1 MANKLAIAFM
11 WTCGISA
18 VFTAA
23 SAVIVGWQLALT
35 VTIMLLGGIPAART
49 LLVIC
54 GRERLFARLEEHQL
68 PRAFRRFLNE
78 ASPEMERLG
87 LEPVG
92 DFLIY
97 PQPIALHSRG
107 FRGDA
112 GRCFGYLAR
121 RTGKTYYGFLTAF
134 ADGTYLESSPMSPL
148 RVAPDD
154 DAPLRF
160 AYCPNASMEKLLK
173 FHREQVE
180 RIETERET
188 RAMSF
193 DADQYADV
201 SEYGFRLSDWDLY
214 QKGHRWIRPQS
225 VSERAAELQNVELA
239 S

>member
-1 MANKLAIAFM
+1 M
-11 WTCGISA
+11 WTCGICA
-18 VFTAA
+18 ILTTA
-23 SAVIVGWQLALT
+23 SALVVDWQLAMAVT
-35 VTIMLLGGIPAART
+35 VMALSGIPGARS
-49 LLVIC
+49 LLVIL
-54 GRERLFARLEEHQL
+54 GRERSFARLEEHQL

-78 ASPEMERLG
+78 SSPEMERHG

-92 DFLIY
+92 EFLVY
-97 PQPIALHSRG
+97 PQPITMHSRG

-112 GRCFGYLAR
+112 GRCFGYLAM

-134 ADGTYLESSPMSPL
+134 ADGTYLESSPASPL
-148 RVAPDD
+148 RVTPDD

-160 AYCPNASMEKLLK
+160 AYCPNASIEKLLK

-180 RIETERET
+180 RIEAERET

-225 VSERAAELQNVELA
+225 VNERAAELRNVELA